1 MEEQT
6 GTAVMIEAD
15 ASATIFEDIS
25 LAIDNWLDK
34 ISHLEERQNQLGG
47 LQEKV
52 YKRLKQVKE
61 NGSVTA
67 YDYDRL
73 RQIGDIWIDL
83 INLFSTAR
91 RNKRLIVKNLLRL
104 YDSEEISIGLFIEA
118 VVQL

>member
-1 MEEQT
+1 MEEPT
-6 GTAVMIEAD
+6 DTTVTIEAD
-15 ASATIFEDIS
+15 KPATIFEDIS
-25 LAIDNWLDK
+25 LAIDNWLEE
-34 ISHLEERQNQLGG
+34 ISHLEERQNQLHG

-52 YKRLKQVKE
+52 YNRLKQVKE
-61 NGSVTA
+61 NGSVSA

-104 YDSEEISIGLFIEA
+104 YDSGEISIGLFIEA
-118 VVQL
+118 VIQL

>member
-6 GTAVMIEAD
+6 DTTVMIETD
-15 ASATIFEDIS
+15 APATIFEDIS
-25 LAIDNWLDK
+25 LAIDNWLEK

-52 YKRLKQVKE
+52 YKRLRQVKE
-61 NGSVTA
+61 NGSVSA

-83 INLFSTAR
+83 INLFSTTR

-104 YDSEEISIGLFIEA
+104 YDSGEISIGLFIEA